1 MTLWSL
7 QRHVIGSGL
16 SKITLSFMG
25 RFLKVSAGSS
35 SMLSLNK
42 VLLLGGSLNQ
52 FLAKASFMT
61 PLTIKYSE
69 ENTVIFVVKL

>member
-1 MTLWSL
+1 
-7 QRHVIGSGL
+7 
-16 SKITLSFMG
+16 MG